1 MYFSSQKL
9 KLIAYQ
15 YAINSQIL
23 TNKSRL
29 NPIYGFNA
37 YLNSNILLNAGVE
50 FCVDLHLTLSTF
62 SVLSFIDYINYTCFQ
77 GFQIKNKIYCQHFA
91 CYRSLHCFF
100 DEIYNIFQICI
111 DNVLGEIRPFDIRL
125 FKSKK
130 SENFKIFKEK
140 PRQKQ
145 I

>member
-62 SVLSFIDYINYTCFQ
+62 SVLSFIDYINYTCF
-77 GFQIKNKIYCQHFA
+77 
-91 CYRSLHCFF
+91 
-100 DEIYNIFQICI
+100 
-111 DNVLGEIRPFDIRL
+111 
-125 FKSKK
+125 
-130 SENFKIFKEK
+130 
-140 PRQKQ
+140 
-145 I
+145 